1 MEWLI
6 LFHTEHWN
14 ISDYQNQSS
23 FSCDTGMRASSKGW
37 RRTGEE
43 KVCEDRRSRHLEV
56 THVWATHPPTDKGR
70 LPRACSPHIW
80 PTRVPPDPIFHW
92 RTEITNT
99 NTLYV
104 VTPKKIVGQKPNVNF
119 FMVAPCV
126 EVPSRM
132 GFLKRA
138 KKRHFAI
145 FSQGPVRGV
154 PKNKIT

>member
-1 MEWLI
+1 MCCCVAFFSPSI
-6 LFHTEHWN
+6 TN
-14 ISDYQNQSS
+14 IIKSPNS
-23 FSCDTGMRASSKGW
+23 FSRPNFMFFMRMTGTFPYWTFVYFWLSKSVLLLLWHWYEASSKGW

-56 THVWATHPPTDKGR
+56 THVWATHPPTGTGR

-104 VTPKKIVGQKPNVNF
+104 VTLKKIGLTMAWSPQIH
-119 FMVAPCV
+119 
-126 EVPSRM
+126 
-132 GFLKRA
+132 L
-138 KKRHFAI
+138 
-145 FSQGPVRGV
+145 
-154 PKNKIT
+154 